1 MESFPEAEA
10 SFFMNPESEAKKNME
25 RTRTRKLLCA
35 AILSLAAALVWTGGD
50 SARSSIAEPFSQV
63 KRILLQ
69 QGVEQSVI
77 HKAYNPPPELKLDTV
92 SRFIRI
98 REGELDYDQYLQQSS
113 LGMAEQFLKEH
124 RRVLQRVERQYSVD
138 RYTIAAIL
146 LVETR
151 IGRYTGSTRALDILS
166 TLALLE
172 QQAYRDRV
180 WDMLP
185 AQDRRKLERPST
197 SKRLQRKADRARK
210 DLIALF
216 EWYRERPEDLA
227 SLQGSIMGAV
237 GWPQFLP
244 SSAMAYGVDGN
255 GDGRLDLFDPADAV
269 FSVAN
274 YLQSA
279 GWEPS
284 SSSAQEK
291 AILRYNRSRP
301 YMRTVLEIAAR
312 LRRS

>member
-1 MESFPEAEA
+1 MEKA
-10 SFFMNPESEAKKNME
+10 
-25 RTRTRKLLCA
+25 RTRKLLCA
-35 AILSLAAALVWTGGD
+35 ALLSLAATLAWIGAD
-50 SARSSIAEPFSQV
+50 SARSSTTEPFGLV

-69 QGVEQSVI
+69 QGVQETAI
-77 HKAYNPPPELKLDTV
+77 HKAYKPPPELKLDTV

-180 WDMLP
+180 WGMLP
-185 AQDRRKLERPST
+185 AQDRRELERSST

-216 EWYRERPEDLA
+216 EWYRERPEELA

-274 YLQSA
+274 YLESA

-284 SSSAQEK
+284 SSSAKEK